1 VLDND
6 TVLQP
11 SEKVV
16 KIFDE
21 TDYNRRFEAL
31 ESQICELK
39 SFLLLNESDHLHENK
54 KEDKLEWARRNSNP
68 RPPPCE
74 DGGFWAFCGVFCA

>member
-11 SEKVV
+11 SEEVV
-16 KIFDE
+16 KLFDE

-54 KEDKLEWARRNSNP
+54 KEDELEWARRNSNP

-74 DGGFWAFCGVFCA
+74 DGGFGTF

>member
-16 KIFDE
+16 KLFDE
-21 TDYNRRFEAL
+21 TDYDRRFEAL

-39 SFLLLNESDHLHENK
+39 SF
-54 KEDKLEWARRNSNP
+54 
-68 RPPPCE
+68 
-74 DGGFWAFCGVFCA
+74 FF